1 MYSEDTVIKKLEEY
15 RKQFSIN
22 RINNLKEF
30 ISSRHLESYRMGDIV
45 GENADDHDSQSDLGT
60 IIYNKDGVVVIF
72 RKSGWLQI
80 VGLTKDEYKI
90 VGRMFRYYA

>member
-1 MYSEDTVIKKLEEY
+1 MYSEDIVIKQLKEY
-15 RKQFSIN
+15 RKQFSVN

-30 ISSRHLESYRMGDIV
+30 ISGRHLESYSMGDIV
-45 GENADDHDSQSDLGT
+45 GENADDRDSQSDLGT

-80 VGLTKDEYKI
+80 VGLKNNEYKI
-90 VGRMFRYYA
+90 IGRMFRYYT